1 MITPSA
7 TLYLTADA
15 DPTLLARVAGV
26 LSILSLVPIRFSGE
40 VIREDS
46 LFVTIELSAASDRCI
61 ELLQRNLMRLPQ
73 CVELRLE
80 QKLARIAC

>member
-1 MITPSA
+1 MPNT

-26 LSILSLVPIRFSGE
+26 LSTLSLVPTRFSGVFGSDE
-40 VIREDS
+40 S
-46 LFVTIELSAASDRCI
+46 LFVTIELPAASDRCI

-73 CVELRLE
+73 CVELQLE
-80 QKLARIAC
+80 QNLARVAC